1 VSALFRASIR
11 AFTPVFAGYARC
23 PLSLKA
29 RCRLGMHSALNKAT
43 FQVARIINAIDA
55 RGLATGALDQRVK
68 LGGINDFHA
77 ATKKAEVISF

>member
-1 VSALFRASIR
+1 MSALFRASIR

-29 RCRLGMHSALNKAT
+29 LSPGMHSALNKAT